1 MASAATPIDVARE
14 TIKALSVRRLPPT
27 PDNYRAIYDEIAG
40 TSSSPAAEEGRLLR
54 QVLHLLGEGGYAK
67 HTAVKQA
74 EKSLAA
80 GNFPALEAELTA
92 MIGTEAMPSWADLV
106 RELIKQWERKQ
117 SGLNTPKKQAALE
130 RVLINFGSEPRALHG
145 KLQALVQA
153 WAENRVAP
161 VGVPVAED
169 EAAAAEAV
177 AAEGAAPEP
186 EEPKT
191 AAPAAAES
199 LDTLREIVF
208 QSLVMGVVPRISQ
221 FRDLAEEATRL
232 AETAKESKDDV
243 ALRALAKNLKQFWV
257 KLALRNETD
266 AEVLDGLLRLLRLL
280 VDNIGELMADDQW
293 LHGQVEVV
301 RDIIAQPP
309 NLRVIYDAEQSF
321 KQVLYKQGVLRQ
333 SLNQAKD
340 TLKTMVASFIDRLGE
355 MTATTD
361 VYHQKIERYAT
372 EIGQTNDIS
381 QLNRLLGDLMADTKG
396 IQLDIQR
403 SRDELEETR
412 RRVGEAEEKVRQLE
426 AELDEVS
433 AIVKQDHLTGAL
445 NRRGMTDAFEQEVA
459 RSERTA
465 APLSVAIM
473 DVDHF
478 KRLNDTYGH
487 DAGDNALIHLV
498 NVVKDVIRP
507 TDIIARFG
515 GEEFVLLLPATEV
528 KEGVHAMM
536 RVQRELTKRFFLH
549 DNQKVLITFSCGV
562 ARWQPGES
570 SDQVIARADKALYKA
585 KETGR
590 NRVLPAED

>member
-1 MASAATPIDVARE
+1 MASSVNPIDVARE
-14 TIKALSVRRLPPT
+14 TIKTLSVRRLPPT

-40 TSSSPAAEEGRLLR
+40 EPSSAAADEGRLLR

-67 HTAVKQA
+67 PAAVKKA

-80 GNFPALEAELTA
+80 GDWPALEEELKV
-92 MIGTEAMPSWADLV
+92 MIGAEAPPAWGELV
-106 RELIKQWERKQ
+106 RDLIKQWERKQ

-130 RVLINFGSEPRALHG
+130 RVLINFGSEPRALHS

-161 VGVPVAED
+161 VGVPVAEE
-169 EAAAAEAV
+169 EAPGPETVPPEPKEQKAAE
-177 AAEGAAPEP
+177 
-186 EEPKT
+186 
-191 AAPAAAES
+191 PAGTES
-199 LDTLREIVF
+199 LELLRDIVS
-208 QSLVMGVVPRISQ
+208 QSLLMGVVPRISQ
-221 FRDLAEEATRL
+221 FRDLAEEAARL
-232 AETAKESKDDV
+232 AETAKESKDQL

-280 VDNIGELMADDQW
+280 VENISELMADDQW
-293 LHGQVEVV
+293 LHGQVAVV
-301 RDIIAQPP
+301 RDIISQPL

-321 KQVLYKQGVLRQ
+321 KEVLYKQGVLRQ
-333 SLNQAKD
+333 SLNEAKE
-340 TLKTMVASFIDRLGE
+340 TLKTMVASFIGRLGE
-355 MTATTD
+355 MTASTD

-381 QLNRLLGDLMADTKG
+381 QLNRLLGNLMADTKG

-412 RRVGEAEEKVRQLE
+412 RRVEEAEEKVRHLE

-445 NRRGMTDAFEQEVA
+445 NRRGMTDAFEQEAA
-459 RSERTA
+459 RAERTA

-507 TDIIARFG
+507 TDVIARFG
-515 GEEFVLLLPATEV
+515 GEEFVLLLPATKVED
-528 KEGVHAMM
+528 GVHAMV

-570 SDQVIARADKALYKA
+570 PDQVISRADKALYRA

-590 NRVLPAED
+590 NRVLSAED